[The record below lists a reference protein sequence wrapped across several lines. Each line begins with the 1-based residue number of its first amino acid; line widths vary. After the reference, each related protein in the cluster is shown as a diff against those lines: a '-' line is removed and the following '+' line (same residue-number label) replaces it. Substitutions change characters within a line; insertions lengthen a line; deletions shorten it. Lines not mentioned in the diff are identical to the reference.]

1 MNSRNLTDDV
11 FDLSLD
17 RSLKNWVDSKNPPAD
32 GRAKLLKAAAV
43 QQKRSFSPVKL
54 LKINFN
60 WFFNLNENRSEHQIR
75 PVDNYVFEQM
85 DFLKTTMA
93 FL

>member
-17 RSLKNWVDSKNPPAD
+17 RSLKNWVDRKYPPAD
-32 GRAKLLKAAAV
+32 GRAKLLKAAV
-43 QQKRSFSPVKL
+43 QQKRSFSRVKL
-54 LKINFN
+54 PKINIE
-60 WFFNLNENRSEHQIR
+60 WFLNLNEIRCEYQIR
-75 PVDNYVFEQM
+75 PIDNYLFEHM
-85 DFLKTTMA
+85 DFLKTTTA

>member
-17 RSLKNWVDSKNPPAD
+17 RSLKNWVDRKNPPAD
-32 GRAKLLKAAAV
+32 GRSKLLKAAV
-43 QQKRSFSPVKL
+43 QQEKSHHRGKSLRISFAWL
-54 LKINFN
+54 
-60 WFFNLNENRSEHQIR
+60 FNLNEIRCEYQIR
-75 PVDNYVFEQM
+75 PTDNYVFEQL
-85 DFLKTTMA
+85 DFMKTTMA

>member
-17 RSLKNWVDSKNPPAD
+17 RSLKNWVDRKNPPAD
-32 GRAKLLKAAAV
+32 GRAKLLKAAA
-43 QQKRSFSPVKL
+43 QQKRSFFREKL
-54 LKINFN
+54 QKINFE
-60 WFFNLNENRSEHQIR
+60 WFFSLNEIRCEYQIR
-75 PVDNYVFEQM
+75 PIDNYLFEQM
-85 DFLKTTMA
+85 DFMKTTMA

>member
-17 RSLKNWVDSKNPPAD
+17 RSLKNWVDRKKPPAD
-32 GRAKLLKAAAV
+32 GRAQLLKAV
-43 QQKRSFSPVKL
+43 VKQERSFPRLRL
-54 LKINFN
+54 LRINFE
-60 WFFNLNENRSEHQIR
+60 WLFNLSEIRCEHQIR
-75 PVDNYVFEQM
+75 PIDNYLFEQM
-85 DFLKTTMA
+85 DFMKTTMA

>member
-17 RSLKNWVDSKNPPAD
+17 RSLKNWVDLKEPPAD
-32 GRAKLLKAAAV
+32 GRAKLLKVAV
-43 QQKRSFSPVKL
+43 QQEISFPRVKL
-54 LKINFN
+54 PKINFE
-60 WFFNLNENRSEHQIR
+60 WFLNMNEIRCEHQIR
-75 PVDNYVFEQM
+75 PIDIYLFEQM
-85 DFLKTTMA
+85 DFLKTTMS

>member
-1 MNSRNLTDDV
+1 MNSRNQTDDV

-17 RSLKNWVDSKNPPAD
+17 RSLKNWVDRKNPPVD
-32 GRAKLLKAAAV
+32 GRAKLLKAAE
-43 QQKRSFSPVKL
+43 QQKRSFSRVKL
-54 LKINFN
+54 LKINFD
-60 WFFNLNENRSEHQIR
+60 WFSNLSEIRCERQIR
-75 PVDNYVFEQM
+75 PIDNYLFEQM

>member
-17 RSLKNWVDSKNPPAD
+17 RSLKNWVDRKNPPPD
-32 GRAKLLKAAAV
+32 GRAKLLKAAA
-43 QQKRSFSPVKL
+43 QKKSFSRVKL
-54 LKINFN
+54 PKINIA
-60 WFFNLNENRSEHQIR
+60 WFLNLNEIRCEYQIR
-75 PVDNYVFEQM
+75 PIDNYLLEHM

>member
-17 RSLKNWVDSKNPPAD
+17 RSLKNWVVRKNPPAD
-32 GRAKLLKAAAV
+32 GRAKLLKAAV
-43 QQKRSFSPVKL
+43 QQERPFPRVKL
-54 LKINFN
+54 RKINFE
-60 WFFNLNENRSEHQIR
+60 WFFNLNEIRCEHQIR
-75 PVDNYVFEQM
+75 PIDNHLFEQM
-85 DFLKTTMA
+85 DFLTTTMA